1 MTGFTLLHRQ
11 LSEKRVDLIR
21 TLLPQAKTIT
31 VLLNPVPGA
40 ELAFATMQETART
53 LGMTID
59 RIEAASPEAFRAL
72 RPDQLLANGG
82 APVVVVPDA
91 MLWNNRQAVV
101 ALVNAAHL
109 PALYPEREYADV
121 GGLISYGA
129 SVPENFRA
137 AAGYVHGAALQ
148 KAVERRALAG
158 LNAVAVDRVECPQRA
173 LDLGRPFSLEEA
185 PTLLVGQA
193 LEGER

>member
-1 MTGFTLLHRQ
+1 VTGFTLLHRQ

-21 TLLPQAKTIT
+21 TLLPQAKAIT

-53 LGMTID
+53 LGMTVD
-59 RIEAASPEAFRAL
+59 RIEAASPEALRAL

-109 PALYPEREYADV
+109 PALYPEREYADA

-137 AAGYVHGAALQ
+137 AAGYVHRILRGENPADLPIQEPVKIELIVNLKTA
-148 KAVERRALAG
+148 K
-158 LNAVAVDRVECPQRA
+158 
-173 LDLGRPFSLEEA
+173 DLGLDIPISLLGRADAVIE
-185 PTLLVGQA
+185 
-193 LEGER
+193 

>member
-1 MTGFTLLHRQ
+1 
-11 LSEKRVDLIR
+11 
-21 TLLPQAKTIT
+21 
-31 VLLNPVPGA
+31 
-40 ELAFATMQETART
+40 
-53 LGMTID
+53 
-59 RIEAASPEAFRAL
+59 
-72 RPDQLLANGG
+72 
-82 APVVVVPDA
+82 
-91 MLWNNRQAVV
+91 VV

-129 SVPENFRA
+129 SVLENFRA

-193 LEGER
+193 LEVER

>member
-1 MTGFTLLHRQ
+1 VTGFTLLHRQ

-82 APVVVVPDA
+82 APVVVAPDA
-91 MLWNNRQAVV
+91 MLWNNDRRWSHSSTPRIC
-101 ALVNAAHL
+101 LRSIRNENMPL
-109 PALYPEREYADV
+109 

-137 AAGYVHGAALQ
+137 AAGYVHGAAL